1 MQLWRFVNMI
11 KKDYP
16 FKEIRVNTYSGFFE
30 HPKYEETLKIS
41 SNWISYKKSVVITPI
56 DKESFD
62 KEEEIKW
69 DYKTNNPLFEE
80 KYSSLCES
88 FLYYKK
94 SKRGEVLDASSFC
107 ITLIKNDGTKEKLN
121 FDLDV
126 NEQQDISLRKIANQI
141 LDMIPRDE
149 AYPECLR
156 HQEIYDVDLSQVL
169 SVVEELKKSPKIKIV
184 YPEQNNADPNT
195 LIIGYPDYPKWLY
208 PISDGELI
216 ETDFEYL
223 KNYEKFFGQK
233 APEEIDEEKLTFE
246 QIKTLITFFRQ
257 QEKFCDGHM
266 AHLIENGC
274 LLKWLE
280 QLIRLHG
287 GLEE

>member
-1 MQLWRFVNMI
+1 MI

-16 FKEIRVNTYSGFFE
+16 FKEIRVDTYSGFFE

-169 SVVEELKKSPKIKIV
+169 SVIEELKKSPKIKIV

-257 QEKFCDGHM
+257 HEKFCDGHM